1 MISSKTQKRVLCD
14 RTGKSVEIH
23 EKTIKIQERAS
34 CNMKHVYV
42 FFSLLYLLFCGC
54 ISERAVL
61 TDETMKVNH
70 QQELVRAEI
79 HAEEAHTNPVEEEKP
94 EEEITLIEQKPEDEK
109 KETVSIVS
117 IIEELEEC
125 YKDSNFEKWK
135 SFLTQRY
142 RERHNDPQYLEDEG
156 WDAVDVES
164 FFYLLVE
171 TRKTENI
178 NALSISRVEF
188 LNKNKAL
195 VYVFLGDEEFPEPQH
210 TFVRIHGKWYKGLR
224 EEEGG

>member
-1 MISSKTQKRVLCD
+1 
-14 RTGKSVEIH
+14 
-23 EKTIKIQERAS
+23 
-34 CNMKHVYV
+34 MKHACI
-42 FFSLLYLLFCGC
+42 FLLLLYLLFCGC

-61 TDETMKVNH
+61 TDESKKDNH
-70 QQELVRAEI
+70 QQELVKAEKY
-79 HAEEAHTNPVEEEKP
+79 AEEDLAKPAEAEKP
-94 EEEITLIEQKPEDEK
+94 KEEIAFTEQKPEDEE
-109 KETVSIVS
+109 KETVSIVN

-125 YKDSNFEKWK
+125 YKDGNFEKWK
-135 SFLTQRY
+135 SFLTPRY
-142 RERHNDPQYLEDEG
+142 KERHNDPQYLEDEG

-164 FFYLLVE
+164 FFHLLVE
-171 TRKTENI
+171 TRKTEHI

-195 VYVFLGDEEFPEPQH
+195 VYVFFGDEEFPEPQH

>member
-1 MISSKTQKRVLCD
+1 
-14 RTGKSVEIH
+14 
-23 EKTIKIQERAS
+23 
-34 CNMKHVYV
+34 MKHACV
-42 FFSLLYLLFCGC
+42 FLPLLYLLFYGC

-61 TDETMKVNH
+61 TDESKKDNH
-70 QQELVRAEI
+70 QQGLLKAEK
-79 HAEEAHTNPVEEEKP
+79 HAEEGRAKSAEAEKP
-94 EEEITLIEQKPEDEK
+94 KEDIALTEQKPEDEK
-109 KETVSIVS
+109 KETVSIVN

-125 YKDSNFEKWK
+125 YKDGNFEKWK

-142 RERHNDPQYLEDEG
+142 KERHNDPQYLEAEG

-164 FFYLLVE
+164 FFHLLVD

-195 VYVFLGDEEFPEPQH
+195 VYVFFGDEEFPEPQH

-224 EEEGG
+224 EEEGE